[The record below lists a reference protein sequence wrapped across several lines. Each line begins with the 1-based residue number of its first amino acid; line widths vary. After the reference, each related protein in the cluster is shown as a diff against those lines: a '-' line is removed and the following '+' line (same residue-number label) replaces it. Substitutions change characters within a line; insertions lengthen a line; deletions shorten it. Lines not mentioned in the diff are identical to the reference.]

1 MLRGGTASVELNGC
15 RSRVWNITRG
25 VRQGG
30 VLSAHLFGIY
40 VDEILQEMNK
50 QNHGCY
56 LDLTKM
62 NSQAYADDFAI
73 YCPTAGGLRV
83 LLSKFSELSQQHELE
98 INADKTKIMIFH
110 NKRTPYRLLNFE
122 LNGKILEQ
130 VEKYKFLGSMLTFNM
145 KECEDIKRLKSS
157 FNRKVGMFNRKF
169 HSIDLSLKVKL
180 FNIMCMDMFGM
191 NLWWDT
197 SGCSSLLKQLAV
209 SYHYAL
215 KKIIGLP
222 KRTSNHYTC
231 YLLDVMT
238 FEHLLNFRMLK
249 LYRWMTNCQSPC
261 FTLHKEY
268 FLNHSMLKRKLDN
281 IFLEKYQVDDISR
294 NDIDALKSRIFY
306 VQNREEASWN
316 LFE

>member
-110 NKRTPYRLLNFE
+110 NKRAPYRLLNFE

-191 NLWWDT
+191 NLW
-197 SGCSSLLKQLAV
+197 L
-209 SYHYAL
+209 
-215 KKIIGLP
+215 
-222 KRTSNHYTC
+222 R
-231 YLLDVMT
+231 
-238 FEHLLNFRMLK
+238 R
-249 LYRWMTNCQSPC
+249 
-261 FTLHKEY
+261 
-268 FLNHSMLKRKLDN
+268 DN
-281 IFLEKYQVDDISR
+281 
-294 NDIDALKSRIFY
+294 
-306 VQNREEASWN
+306 
-316 LFE
+316 